1 MPLSKGKSKSA
12 FKGNVE
18 ELMHTYEGKGKIGNI
33 TPKDKKHAQRIA
45 LAISYKEQRGK
56 KKKK

>member
-18 ELMHTYEGKGKIGNI
+18 ELMHTYESGGKIGNT

-45 LAISYKEQRGK
+45 LAIAYREKRGK
-56 KKKK
+56 KK